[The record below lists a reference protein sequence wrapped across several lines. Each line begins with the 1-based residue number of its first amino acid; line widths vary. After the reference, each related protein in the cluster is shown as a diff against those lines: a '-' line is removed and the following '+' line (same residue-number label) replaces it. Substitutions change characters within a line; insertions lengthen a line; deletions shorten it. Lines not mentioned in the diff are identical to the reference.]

1 MMRTTHVYRALII
14 VSAIVI
20 AAVPSASF
28 AKNSYRIAWTIYA
41 GSMPLGYAQDAGI
54 LKKWGD
60 KYGVE
65 LTAVQLNDYVEAQNQ
80 FTSGGFDAV
89 IAMSLDALTIPASA
103 GVDTSAVLPLSTS
116 AGSDGIIV
124 RGKGGDLKDLKGK
137 KINLI
142 ELSGSHY
149 LLMRALSR
157 AGLTER
163 DVSLINTSDAD
174 IGAAFESADTEV
186 VVTWK
191 PQLSQILKQYPDTH
205 LLFDSSAIPGEIVD
219 VLIARTDTLAKDPAF
234 GQAIAGA
241 WYEVTAMLAP
251 SHPKHNDIMAYMA
264 AGLATDRQGVE
275 EQLKTIDFFT
285 HDRAAKLVTD
295 PAYKATLD
303 SMRQFSFAHGLLGQ
317 GVKDAD
323 AIGIELGNGERL
335 GNPSNIKLRFPV
347 TWLEG
352 AAQ

>member
-1 MMRTTHVYRALII
+1 MIRFTHVCRALVF
-14 VSAIVI
+14 VSVMAIVVI
-20 AAVPSASF
+20 PSASF

-41 GSMPLGYAQDAGI
+41 GSMPLGYAQDTGI

-103 GVDTSAVLPLSTS
+103 GVDTSVVIPLSTS
-116 AGSDGIIV
+116 VGSDGIIV
-124 RGKGGDLKDLKGK
+124 RGKSSDLKSLKGK

-149 LLMRALSR
+149 LLMRALSQ
-157 AGLTER
+157 AGLSER
-163 DVSLINTSDAD
+163 DVSLINTADAD
-174 IGAAFESADTEV
+174 IGAAFEASDTEV

-191 PQLSQILKQYPDTH
+191 PQLTQILKQYPDTH

-241 WYEVTAMLAP
+241 WYEVTAMLSP
-251 SHPKHNDIMAYMA
+251 NHPKHDDLMSYMA
-264 AGLATDRQGVE
+264 TGLATDRQGVE
-275 EQLKTIDFFT
+275 EQLRTIDFFT

-303 SMRQFSFAHGLLGQ
+303 SMRQFAFAHGLLGR
-317 GVKDAD
+317 GGKNAD
-323 AIGIELGNGERL
+323 VIGIELGNGEVL
-335 GNPSNIKLRFPV
+335 GNPSNVKLRFPV
-347 TWLEG
+347 TWLK
-352 AAQ
+352 AVAP